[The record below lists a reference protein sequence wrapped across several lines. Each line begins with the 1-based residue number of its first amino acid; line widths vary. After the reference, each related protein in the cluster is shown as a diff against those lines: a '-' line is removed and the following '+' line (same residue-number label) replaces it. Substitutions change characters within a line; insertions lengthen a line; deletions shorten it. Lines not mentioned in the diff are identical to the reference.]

1 MTLYGRFTHHA
12 LCLEQVGYR
21 QMKTRRDIS
30 RTVEDSGYITIECM
44 LIVSH
49 NLYAASI
56 GATDDLK

>member
-1 MTLYGRFTHHA
+1 
-12 LCLEQVGYR
+12 
-21 QMKTRRDIS
+21 MKTRRDIS